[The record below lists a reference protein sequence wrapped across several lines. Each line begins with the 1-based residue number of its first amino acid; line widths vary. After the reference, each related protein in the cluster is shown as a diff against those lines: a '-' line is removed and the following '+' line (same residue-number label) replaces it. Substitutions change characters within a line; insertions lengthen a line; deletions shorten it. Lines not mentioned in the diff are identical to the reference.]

1 MQLKDYLGKVIT
13 NKSNGQLNVSLKKG
27 QLKKGGISKEQ
38 LFNMEVDL
46 NKILEEE

>member
-1 MQLKDYLGKVIT
+1 MQLKDFLSKVSE
-13 NKSNGQLNVSLKKG
+13 NKTNGQLNVCIRKG

-46 NKILEEE
+46 NKLLAEE